1 MAAAMEM
8 TYRDAIVRAQRDAMF
23 EDDRIVLLGE
33 DIGPAGGPFK
43 TTEGLQ
49 AQFGPL
55 RIRDTPISEEAFV
68 GAAMGMALTGYR
80 PIVELMFAD
89 FMGVCFDQIVNSIA
103 KHRFMQGGT
112 LNVPLVIRT
121 LGGGGVRFG
130 AQHSQTGEGWL
141 LSVPGLKVFCAG
153 TPNEAYHLIR
163 SGCRDPDPVIVLE
176 HKLLLARS
184 GPVQLF
190 DGEVPPLDGPK
201 RIREG
206 RDITIVASLAMVER
220 IAGAGDVLDNAGVS
234 AELFDLRVLR
244 PLNLAPIAESVRKT
258 GRLLLVEEN
267 PSLGGWGGTVAA
279 EIAAEVFDY
288 LDGPPERLTLP
299 DWPLPY
305 SPKLED
311 AALPSVDTI
320 TARAMAM
327 MQGCG
332 R

>member
-1 MAAAMEM
+1 MAQTVEM
-8 TYRDAIVRAQRDAMF
+8 TYRDAIVRAQRDAMA
-23 EDDRIVLLGE
+23 EDDRIVLMGE

-49 AQFGPL
+49 AQFGP
-55 RIRDTPISEEAFV
+55 RRVRDTPISEEAFV

-89 FMGVCFDQIVNSIA
+89 FMGVAFDQIVNSIA

-112 LNVPLVIRT
+112 LTVPLVIRAM
-121 LGGGGVRFG
+121 GGGGVRFG

-163 SGCRDPDPVIVLE
+163 AGCRDPNPVVVLE
-176 HKLLLARS
+176 HKLLFART
-184 GPVQLF
+184 GPVELF
-190 DGEVPPLDGPK
+190 DREVPGVEGP
-201 RIREG
+201 RCVCPG
-206 RDITIVASLAMVER
+206 SNITIIASLAMVER
-220 IAGAGDVLDNAGVS
+220 IRAAGAELEKVGVS

-244 PLNLAPIAESVRKT
+244 PLNVAPLVESVRKT

-267 PSLGGWGGTVAA
+267 PSLGGWGGTVAS
-279 EIAAEVFDY
+279 EIVAAAFDY
-288 LDGPPERLTLP
+288 LDGPPERITLP

-311 AALPSVDTI
+311 AALPSVEAI
-320 TARAMAM
+320 VARAVTMVS
-327 MQGCG
+327 G
-332 R
+332 RGG